1 MIWRLGVALRRT
13 QRRRSPRTHVRAISP
28 NRPRTPGASARD
40 VRTRRVRGKRK
51 SARKP
56 KPKDDSMLQSS
67 TVDSRWSDPSPNHA
81 ANAGEPLTT
90 APGDFARGQR
100 SQLDRVHVASDFA
113 TGMRTTSIPR
123 VTGDFATGTRTT
135 STPRVTGDFATGMR
149 TIPAAVIIIDHLANA
164 PDELPLAA

>member
-1 MIWRLGVALRRT
+1 MIWRLRRGPKETTTPPITSERSGRTVQAHLVLALVMYAPVASVGNA
-13 QRRRSPRTHVRAISP
+13 SPH
-28 NRPRTPGASARD
+28 
-40 VRTRRVRGKRK
+40 
-51 SARKP
+51 RKP
-56 KPKDDSMLQSS
+56 KPKDDSMLQS
-67 TVDSRWSDPSPNHA
+67 TTIDSRWSDPSPNHA

-100 SQLDRVHVASDFA
+100 SQLDRVHVADDFA

-135 STPRVTGDFATGMR
+135 SIPRVTGDFATGMR
-149 TIPAAVIIIDHLANA
+149 TIPAALIIIDHLANA